1 MTNLFLKVNK
11 DLFKLG
17 LNPTEIL
24 ILAQVMEYNTNTGD
38 CYISDKALSSMFGVG
53 EKTISRE
60 LKVLEEK
67 GYIKRTTKNTKNGRE
82 RHIAVIYDNLIP
94 VEETNSAEI
103 DKPTDNLTIG
113 NESKPTDKMTVP
125 QQSNCLFHNGQNDFI
140 KYNSN
145 EKDNEKDNKGE
156 VSSPNGEETPLP
168 EGKQLDE
175 IPAWKLAIIDE
186 NNYTFVEEDVIK
198 VLSSGKLF
206 RVVGGKAVSA
216 SA

>member
-24 ILAQVMEYNTNTGD
+24 IMAQVMEYNTNTGN
-38 CYISDKALSSMFGVG
+38 CYISNDTLASMFAVSA
-53 EKTISRE
+53 KTISRAIKNLE
-60 LKVLEEK
+60 DKGLLTRDTKNIKGGKERHMVVNIQKLEELL
-67 GYIKRTTKNTKNGRE
+67 TK
-82 RHIAVIYDNLIP
+82 DNLSL
-94 VEETNSAEI
+94 VENDIEDSQRTICPLS
-103 DKPTDNLTIG
+103 KDNL
-113 NESKPTDKMTVP
+113 SLD
-125 QQSNCLFHNGQNDFI
+125 NGQNDFI
-140 KYNSN
+140 KDNS
-145 EKDNEKDNKGE
+145 EKDNKGE

-168 EGKQLDE
+168 EGKQLEE

-186 NNYTFVEEDVIK
+186 NNYTFIDEDIIK